1 MACSNVT
8 CSSWP
13 ELQPNPDVSGIGVGA
28 SYHSIAA
35 SLIAEKVVI
44 SFFFS
49 TSFTL
54 ALVAAQLLITPYSRP
69 GENPLDHA
77 VFNAIVSHRF
87 RVKHQPLFT
96 TCTEAIE
103 TGILAFSDTQLVT
116 SLAILIS
123 GYLQLSCGISLF
135 HWQMVVNLAWFSA
148 ITHLATLTSLRQY
161 FRDHSYM
168 AACRATVMGILLI
181 LLSIAFVPTGYLP
194 QINIEGHNNHE
205 HAYAHLVASPATCL
219 LRPKSKTRMLDR
231 MHVLA
236 QESFEGDFVYP
247 PYNTGVVVFSLTY
260 LITSY
265 STRIIRISTPLSR
278 FFGYWLEIRPMKYM
292 EERYQKAKNGSQLQ
306 RLLLLIIIMA
316 GASYEVGDSMIWEI
330 LWLSAALAWGVLRL
344 VGLRIQTQLEDED
357 HWGFGQI
364 LPLLLSLLPIWC
376 LLTTSHHLQ
385 HSTTTQ
391 HSQQSL
397 SAVSAPNHN
406 GPNGA
411 GPSTFSNIK
420 KTTWFRVLTILLVG
434 SATVLAAYLLF
445 DLPGSVLT
453 LRNRNTAPAA
463 FGRSGIDSL
472 GFGTAFGWNFL
483 RYLLALLFSSAIL
496 TLYVCTCLILCKQ
509 KSQSNMPRG
518 RCRSK
523 ISHICNHRYFQSA
536 LFWWLLTF
544 GMLGLEVAFIAVML
558 NILTLTPNLAGQ
570 GVPPERPLL

>member
-1 MACSNVT
+1 ST
-8 CSSWP
+8 FGIILIWP
-13 ELQPNPDVSGIGVGA
+13 PAV
-28 SYHSIAA
+28 
-35 SLIAEKVVI
+35 
-44 SFFFS
+44 
-49 TSFTL
+49 
-54 ALVAAQLLITPYSRP
+54 QLL
-69 GENPLDHA
+69 
-77 VFNAIVSHRF
+77 
-87 RVKHQPLFT
+87 
-96 TCTEAIE
+96 
-103 TGILAFSDTQLVT
+103 
-116 SLAILIS
+116 
-123 GYLQLSCGISLF
+123 
-135 HWQMVVNLAWFSA
+135 WM
-148 ITHLATLTSLRQY
+148 
-161 FRDHSYM
+161 
-168 AACRATVMGILLI
+168 
-181 LLSIAFVPTGYLP
+181 
-194 QINIEGHNNHE
+194 NIEGHNKNE

-219 LRPKSKTRMLDR
+219 LRPKSKTRMLER

-260 LITSY
+260 LTTSY

-292 EERYQKAKNGSQLQ
+292 EERYQQAKNGPQLQ

-357 HWGFGQI
+357 HWGFGQV

-385 HSTTTQ
+385 
-391 HSQQSL
+391 QSL
-397 SAVSAPNHN
+397 SAVSAPYHN
-406 GPNGA
+406 GQ
-411 GPSTFSNIK
+411 TFSNIK
-420 KTTWFRVLTILLVG
+420 KTTWFRVLTILIVG
-434 SATVLAAYLLF
+434 SATVLAAFVLF

-483 RYLLALLFSSAIL
+483 RYLLALLFSSVIL
-496 TLYVCTCLILCKQ
+496 TLYVCTCLILRKQ
-509 KSQSNMPRG
+509 KFQSNMARG

-523 ISHICNHRYFQSA
+523 ISRICKHRYFQSA
-536 LFWWLLTF
+536 LFWCLLTF
-544 GMLGLEVAFIAVML
+544 SVLGLEVAFIAVML
-558 NILTLTPNLAGQ
+558 NILTLTPNLACQ